1 MKKFMNWLSES
12 FAPTMNKFFSK
23 PWLAAVSSCM
33 QKIIP
38 FILTG
43 SLIYFYNVFRSFIPS
58 LPDLSP
64 ILNFSFGI
72 ITLIVAFMM
81 TNQCME
87 KLNHP
92 FYMINGGITSI
103 CVLLMAVMP
112 TGENADSISALLGN
126 LGPAG
131 IAVGMVVGLFV
142 AIVFHLWGK
151 LNFLADSS
159 IPDFVTGWINIIVP
173 NVISLGIAMILIFV
187 LHINLFDVILAA
199 FKPVA
204 QIGQTLPGFILICFI
219 PAFFYTM
226 GVSSWLWGAVTT
238 PIFMAGIQG
247 NIEAV
252 AAGLPATNIVTSE
265 SVFTLA
271 FITMGGMCAT
281 LGLNV
286 WMCFSKSKQLK
297 TLGRVFL
304 APSIFNINEP
314 VMFGAPV
321 VFNPLL
327 MLPAW
332 INSIFGA
339 VYVWVLMSTD
349 LLHIPTKMIQVGQI
363 PAPFCSVMIT
373 EDLRAIL
380 WWVVLFVIYMVIW
393 YPFFKAYE
401 KQKLAEEAQAAE
413 QE

>member
-1 MKKFMNWLSES
+1 
-12 FAPTMNKFFSK
+12 
-23 PWLAAVSSCM
+23 
-33 QKIIP
+33 
-38 FILTG
+38 
-43 SLIYFYNVFRSFIPS
+43 
-58 LPDLSP
+58 
-64 ILNFSFGI
+64 
-72 ITLIVAFMM
+72 
-81 TNQCME
+81 
-87 KLNHP
+87 
-92 FYMINGGITSI
+92 
-103 CVLLMAVMP
+103 MAVMP

-126 LGPAG
+126 LGPTG

>member
-126 LGPAG
+126 LGPTG

-173 NVISLGIAMILIFV
+173 NVISLGIAMILIYV